1 MADMKTILGF
11 TKVVPVLA
19 FHSVEEALDVSE
31 VLLEGGI
38 RVLEITLRHPTGLDQ
53 IEAVSEKLPDAIVGA
68 GTVMNPDLARR
79 ARDAGA
85 VFGVSPGLS
94 PDLVEALQDMDWAF
108 LPGTATAS
116 EAMTAVANGFECLK
130 FFPAE
135 QSGGAGFL
143 KSIGA
148 VLPKVTYCPTGGI
161 SLAKAPDYL
170 SLPNVP
176 CVGGSWLTSR
186 GSDGTIDLKDVKAR
200 VAELSRL

>member
-1 MADMKTILGF
+1 MADMKTVLGF
-11 TKVVPVLA
+11 SKVVPVLA
-19 FHSVEEALDVSE
+19 YRSVEEALAISE
-31 VLLEGGI
+31 VLVEGGV

-53 IEAVSEKLPDAIVGA
+53 IEAVAKKLPDAIVGA
-68 GTVMNPDLARR
+68 GTVMTPELALR

-85 VFGVSPGLS
+85 VFGVSPGLT
-94 PDLVEALQDMDWAF
+94 PALVSTLQDMDWAF

-116 EAMTAVANGFECLK
+116 EAMTAVAQGFSCLK

-143 KSIGA
+143 TSIGA
-148 VLPKVTYCPTGGI
+148 VLPDVTYCPTGGI

-170 SLPNVP
+170 SLANVA
-176 CVGGSWLTSR
+176 CVGGSWLTAR
-186 GSDGTIDLKDVKAR
+186 GSDGKINPDDVKAR